1 MFCCCFFIW
10 QGVERFYCG
19 WSYIYGPCI
28 QAISGRYPRAEQT
41 RVVPSKINAAAFFFF
56 FMHKV
61 FQLVRL
67 SVQTIVM
74 FFHHLSCFLCAPLYT
89 RRILSFVFFSLSAA
103 SLWFE
108 VASRCRTALLWLES
122 TSPSRST
129 QSTGTLS
136 ADKTGG
142 KDAHRAD
149 VHKRWLYPF
158 FPILHLSNPFVIGFC
173 SFDLV
178 TLGAMSVTLMF
189 QRPPFLPQTRTIWTP
204 NNNFLVLDQVTMSRE
219 EVQLPKCDI
228 RSVLSPYPLVL
239 PYPLPRYTASCVE
252 KGPAVPELQ
261 VRNSFTI
268 IKSRSMWRREA
279 ATRDGQ
285 RASRDSG
292 CSSSIKAGW
301 PRRTGFCKCCSIPVR
316 TIQIRH
322 EENANV
328 FCIHILPDH
337 AGKWGGWK
345 VRCGG
350 QTGDFIFT
358 LWLPWY
364 FSFCDLQFRSK

>member
-1 MFCCCFFIW
+1 MTRCWKVLLWVKLYLWSLYPSNLWQISARWTNQGCTEQNKCCC
-10 QGVERFYCG
+10 
-19 WSYIYGPCI
+19 
-28 QAISGRYPRAEQT
+28 
-41 RVVPSKINAAAFFFF
+41 FFF

-89 RRILSFVFFSLSAA
+89 CCILSFVFPLSAA
-103 SLWFE
+103 LLWFE

-158 FPILHLSNPFVIGFC
+158 FPIMHLSNPFVIGFC

-239 PYPLPRYTASCVE
+239 PYPLPRYTASCVA

-261 VRNSFTI
+261 VQNSFTI
-268 IKSRSMWRREA
+268 IKSISLWRCEA
-279 ATRDGQ
+279 STRDGQ
-285 RASRDSG
+285 WASRDSV

-301 PRRTGFCKCCSIPVR
+301 PRRTGFCKFCSIPVR
-316 TIQIRH
+316 AIQIRD

-337 AGKWGGWK
+337 AGKLGGWK

-358 LWLPWY
+358 LWLPW
-364 FSFCDLQFRSK
+364 FFFPTMANTERDLQFRSK